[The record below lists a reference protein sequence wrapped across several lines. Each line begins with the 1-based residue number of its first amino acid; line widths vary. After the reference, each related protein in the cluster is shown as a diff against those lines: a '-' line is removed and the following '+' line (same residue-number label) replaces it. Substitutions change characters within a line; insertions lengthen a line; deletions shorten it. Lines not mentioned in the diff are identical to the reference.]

1 VRTLRDRLRAGD
13 VLVGDGGWGT
23 MLMARGL
30 QPGEPPESLTL
41 ASPGVIE
48 EVARLYLEAG
58 ADLVTT
64 NTFGGS
70 PLRLRAFGL
79 EARTDEINR
88 AAVEALRRA
97 VGTRAL
103 VSASIGPR
111 GHLREPYGDVSA
123 ADLAE
128 SFARQARALASAGVD
143 AFCVETMTD
152 LEEARLAV
160 EAARAAAPGT
170 PVIATMTFERS
181 RRGFFTVMGASVE
194 QAAQVLAAAGAD
206 LVGSNCGN
214 GIDTMVEVA
223 RAFRAVTAAPLAIQ
237 ANAGLPESH
246 DGALVYPEP
255 PEQFAAAVPALL
267 EVGVRLIGGCCGTT
281 PAHVRAIRTAV
292 DAARRQG

>member
-88 AAVEALRRA
+88 AAVEVLRRA

-103 VSASIGPR
+103 VSASIGPS
-111 GHLREPYGDVSA
+111 GHLLKPYGDVE
-123 ADLAE
+123 ADELAE
-128 SFARQARALASAGVD
+128 SFGRQARALASAGVD
-143 AFCVETMTD
+143 VFCVETMTD

-160 EAARAAAPGT
+160 EAARTAAPET
-170 PVIATMTFERS
+170 PVVATMTFEPT
-181 RRGFFTVMGASVE
+181 RRGFFTVMGASVPR
-194 QAAQVLAAAGAD
+194 AAQVLGGAGAD

-223 RAFRAVTAAPLAIQ
+223 RAFHAVTAAPLAIQ
-237 ANAGLPESH
+237 ANAGLPESR

-267 EVGVRLIGGCCGTT
+267 EAGVRLIGGCCGTT
-281 PAHVRAIRTAV
+281 PAHVRAIRAAV
-292 DAARRQG
+292 DAARAVA